1 MTAPLVSIVVE
12 TITAR
17 YDSDSASG
25 SLADDLRGTLAAIEG
40 QTYPRQSIEVIV
52 VVDDAVDPNAVE
64 ELHRRHAD
72 VQLVHASANNYF
84 AAKNAGAAAARGSVV
99 ALLDGDCEA
108 APDWLELLISRF
120 EPGVDVVVGC
130 TRYSG
135 RSLLARTFSVPDF
148 AGVLDDGGGDA
159 SGFNIS
165 NVAFRSEVLLTHPL
179 DGRIRRN
186 GGCYL
191 LYHQLRAAGARIVYE
206 SRAHVRH
213 GLDIRGLGF
222 VRKHFERGYDSVS
235 VYRLDDRAVLRGTP
249 YFRRF
254 GGLSLLP
261 ITARRIAIDW
271 MRLAKHRRQIGISLL
286 TLPYYASVGL
296 ATRLIELIGAF
307 LAVVDPHRYSR
318 PTTGR

>member
-1 MTAPLVSIVVE
+1 MTTPLVSIVVE

-25 SLADDLRGTLAAIEG
+25 SLADSLRGTLAAIEG

-64 ELHRRHAD
+64 ELRRRHAD
-72 VQLVHASANNYF
+72 VQLVHASESNYF
-84 AAKNAGAAAARGSVV
+84 AAKNAGAAAACGSVI
-99 ALLDGDCEA
+99 AMLDGDCEP
-108 APDWLELLISRF
+108 APDWLELMVSRF

-148 AGVLDDGGGDA
+148 AGVLDDGDGA

-165 NVAFRSEVLLTHPL
+165 NAAFRTEALLAHPL
-179 DGRIRRN
+179 EARIRRN

-206 SRAHVRH
+206 SRARVSH
-213 GLDIRGLGF
+213 GLDIRGFGV

-271 MRLAKHRRQIGISLL
+271 MRLAKHRRQIGISLP
-286 TLPYYASVGL
+286 TLPYYASVAL